1 MAAKKSSTSK
11 SSTNEVTPKP
21 VSNDQMSFT
30 RKNYILL
37 IIGILVIFFGF
48 FLLSL
53 DGFVDAQK
61 FSISLY
67 IAPFVIV
74 GGFVEIV
81 YAIMYREKKAA

>member
-1 MAAKKSSTSK
+1 
-11 SSTNEVTPKP
+11 
-21 VSNDQMSFT
+21 MSFT

-37 IIGILVIFFGF
+37 IIGVLVIFFGF

-53 DGFVDAQK
+53 DDFVDAQE

-67 IAPFVIV
+67 VAPFIIV

-81 YAIMYREKKAA
+81 YAIMYREKQVAG